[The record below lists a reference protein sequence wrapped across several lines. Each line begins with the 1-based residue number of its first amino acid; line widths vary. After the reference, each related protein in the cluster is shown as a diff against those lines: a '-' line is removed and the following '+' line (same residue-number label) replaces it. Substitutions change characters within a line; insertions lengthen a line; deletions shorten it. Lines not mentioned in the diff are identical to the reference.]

1 MKKTIKGKLT
11 LNTAIFI
18 VAAIIVCE
26 IVSVN
31 ALKTNMTNQTRQY
44 VSREAQTNARVVN
57 EWLQGQANGA
67 YNYEYNSLYEHK
79 RYGSRD
85 GLPGKSLE

>member
-44 VSREAQTNARVVN
+44 VSREAQTNARVIN
-57 EWLQGQANGA
+57 Q
-67 YNYEYNSLYEHK
+67 YNSFYEHK

>member
-44 VSREAQTNARVVN
+44 VSSC
-57 EWLQGQANGA
+57 L
-67 YNYEYNSLYEHK
+67 LYT
-79 RYGSRD
+79 SPSPRD
-85 GLPGKSLE
+85 TR

>member
-31 ALKTNMTNQTRQY
+31 A
-44 VSREAQTNARVVN
+44 
-57 EWLQGQANGA
+57 
-67 YNYEYNSLYEHK
+67 
-79 RYGSRD
+79 
-85 GLPGKSLE
+85 

>member
-1 MKKTIKGKLT
+1 MSRRGNMKKTIKGKLT

-31 ALKTNMTNQTRQY
+31 ALKTNMTNQTRIQCHTY
-44 VSREAQTNARVVN
+44 QS
-57 EWLQGQANGA
+57 GK
-67 YNYEYNSLYEHK
+67 YE
-79 RYGSRD
+79 
-85 GLPGKSLE
+85 

>member
-1 MKKTIKGKLT
+1 MSRRGNKEKTIKGKLT

-44 VSREAQTNARVVN
+44 VSRETDQCTC
-57 EWLQGQANGA
+57 G
-67 YNYEYNSLYEHK
+67 
-79 RYGSRD
+79 
-85 GLPGKSLE
+85 

>member
-31 ALKTNMTNQTRQY
+31 ALKTNMTNQTRIQY
-44 VSREAQTNARVVN
+44 HSYQS
-57 EWLQGQANGA
+57 GK
-67 YNYEYNSLYEHK
+67 YE
-79 RYGSRD
+79 
-85 GLPGKSLE
+85 

>member
-26 IVSVN
+26 CIKNKHDKSD
-31 ALKTNMTNQTRQY
+31 KTICQQRGTDQCTC
-44 VSREAQTNARVVN
+44 
-57 EWLQGQANGA
+57 G
-67 YNYEYNSLYEHK
+67 
-79 RYGSRD
+79 
-85 GLPGKSLE
+85 

>member
-26 IVSVN
+26 IVSVKN
-31 ALKTNMTNQTRQY
+31 K
-44 VSREAQTNARVVN
+44 
-57 EWLQGQANGA
+57 
-67 YNYEYNSLYEHK
+67 H
-79 RYGSRD
+79 D
-85 GLPGKSLE
+85 KSDETICQQRGTDQCTCG

>member
-31 ALKTNMTNQTRQY
+31 DKSDKTICQQRGTNQCTC
-44 VSREAQTNARVVN
+44 
-57 EWLQGQANGA
+57 G
-67 YNYEYNSLYEHK
+67 
-79 RYGSRD
+79 
-85 GLPGKSLE
+85 

>member
-31 ALKTNMTNQTRQY
+31 ALKTNMTNRQDNMSAERHRPMHVWLMNGCRGRQTRCIQL
-44 VSREAQTNARVVN
+44 RIQ
-57 EWLQGQANGA
+57 
-67 YNYEYNSLYEHK
+67 
-79 RYGSRD
+79 
-85 GLPGKSLE
+85 

>member
-57 EWLQGQANGA
+57 EWLQGQANTV
-67 YNYEYNSLYEHK
+67 
-79 RYGSRD
+79 RIT
-85 GLPGKSLE
+85 

>member
-57 EWLQGQANGA
+57 EWLQGQAL
-67 YNYEYNSLYEHK
+67 SLIHISEPT
-79 RYGSRD
+79 R
-85 GLPGKSLE
+85 P